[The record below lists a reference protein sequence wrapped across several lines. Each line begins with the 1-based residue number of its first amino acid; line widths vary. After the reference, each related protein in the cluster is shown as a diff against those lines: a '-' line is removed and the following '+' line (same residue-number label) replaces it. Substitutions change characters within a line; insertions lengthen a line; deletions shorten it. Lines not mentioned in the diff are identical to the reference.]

1 MGIAIPIY
9 KCWHLAI
16 MHNIITIT
24 TKFIFNIDYLY
35 KVWYNML
42 KIYKHFDDI
51 TFDIVQHTEQ
61 EVLYE

>member
-1 MGIAIPIY
+1 
-9 KCWHLAI
+9 
-16 MHNIITIT
+16 MHNIIKIT